1 MIHKTI
7 KPLHYLSIL
16 FLIFLFSTNFVQ
28 AQEDNLTSS
37 FNKNRY
43 LKIEFSCL
51 GGNIDLSGSGSDLL
65 GQRSVLGFAGS
76 FLRVTHLFSN
86 KWGWY
91 AGTEMNLVKEK
102 NSPYYNASF
111 GDAVGE
117 VMRRVLFGG
126 FTPTV
131 GADAGMVYRVEKKNW
146 DINPR
151 LGMGLGT
158 LFLFDLESD
167 KNKIQEDGTTE
178 RTMYKQRT
186 GTNLFIKTGVSA
198 NYFYGKRSFVS
209 LNLGIQQPLEKTYG
223 ELSVLI
229 DDTQKEFKKYSSR
242 KPGRDLSITIGY
254 GLVLGKRKVSY
265 R

>member
-131 GADAGMVYRVEKKNW
+131 GADAGMVYRVEKKTGISILDWGWVWVLCFCLIWNRTKIKYKKTALRRELC
-146 DINPR
+146 INKEQGQICLSKPVCR
-151 LGMGLGT
+151 PITFMERGV
-158 LFLFDLESD
+158 LFH
-167 KNKIQEDGTTE
+167 
-178 RTMYKQRT
+178 
-186 GTNLFIKTGVSA
+186 
-198 NYFYGKRSFVS
+198 
-209 LNLGIQQPLEKTYG
+209 
-223 ELSVLI
+223 
-229 DDTQKEFKKYSSR
+229 
-242 KPGRDLSITIGY
+242 
-254 GLVLGKRKVSY
+254 
-265 R
+265 